1 MMGSDLERRLSEYQV
16 NAAEILSEVKDL
28 TPQQIKHWIV
38 SPLLVALGWDP
49 RDKRQ
54 VFLDFPT
61 RSGNEKA
68 DYALLDFNGQPRL
81 LLEVYSTAMPA
92 PAAAMETARKAR
104 AVGAPLALLT
114 DGSEFSLWHVP
125 RSESASPTPLLMV
138 PISELAAN
146 ADALQGLSAEYRLS
160 DTGVEQLRRSA
171 IRLAVLQ
178 ILEENAE
185 KTFDAMV
192 DFVKAQIPPQEMD
205 DSTEAAI
212 RDATMLWLTE
222 EHLAL
227 PAFGGNTPH
236 RARDLRPTTVRDWEP
251 FPNGPSGAFQYRY
264 DTSKTLDVR
273 QSAKEV
279 KQALR
284 VQGLKTHTA
293 TAFGGFYYA
302 LRQRAGLPPAREASG
317 RPA

>member
-1 MMGSDLERRLSEYQV
+1 MIDSDLDRRLAEFQL
-16 NAAEILSEVKDL
+16 NAAEILTDVKDL

-38 SPLLVALGWDP
+38 SPFLAALGWDP
-49 RDKRQ
+49 RDKKQ
-54 VFLDFPT
+54 VYFDYPT
-61 RSGNEKA
+61 KGGEEHA
-68 DYALLDFNGQPRL
+68 DYALLDTKGRPRL
-81 LLEVYSTAMPA
+81 IIEVYPSKTPAQTAA
-92 PAAAMETARKAR
+92 VEAAQKA
-104 AVGAPLALLT
+104 ASVGAPLILLT
-114 DGSEFSLWHVP
+114 DGSDFSLWHVLHGDP
-125 RSESASPTPLLMV
+125 GAPTPLLMV
-138 PISELAAN
+138 PIRELAGN
-146 ADALQGLSAEYRLS
+146 ADALQGLKAEYRLS

-192 DFVKAQIPPQEMD
+192 DFVKSQISPSDLDP
-205 DSTEAAI
+205 STEQAI

-222 EHLAL
+222 EHLSL
-227 PAFGGNTPH
+227 PAFGGMEPH
-236 RARDLRPTTVRDWEP
+236 RARDLRPTNVRDWEP
-251 FPNGPSGAFQYRY
+251 FPNGPAGAFQYRY

-273 QSAKEV
+273 QNPKEV

-302 LRQRAGLPPAREASG
+302 LRQRAGLPPS
-317 RPA
+317 PPK

>member
-1 MMGSDLERRLSEYQV
+1 MMQSELERRLSEFQV
-16 NAAEILSEVKDL
+16 NAAEILSEVKEL

-38 SPLLVALGWDP
+38 SPFLVALGWDP

-54 VFLDFPT
+54 VYFDYPT
-61 RSGNEKA
+61 KTQDEMA
-68 DYALLDFNGQPRL
+68 DYALLDSKGHPRL
-81 LLEVYSTAMPA
+81 ILEVYPSKTPA
-92 PAAAMETARKAR
+92 QSAAVEAAKKAR
-104 AVGAPLALLT
+104 SVGAPLVLLT
-114 DGSEFSLWHVP
+114 DGGEFSLWHVP
-125 RSESASPTPLLMV
+125 RGDATPTPLFLV
-138 PISELAAN
+138 PLQELASN

-192 DFVKAQIPPQEMD
+192 DFVKSQIPPSDMD
-205 DSTEAAI
+205 ESTEQAI

-222 EHLAL
+222 EHLSM
-227 PAFGGNTPH
+227 PAFGGLEPH
-236 RARDLRPTTVRDWEP
+236 RARDLRATNVRDWEP

-273 QSAKEV
+273 QQAKEV

-302 LRQRAGLPPAREASG
+302 LRQRAGLTPNPAK
-317 RPA
+317 